1 MLLIVSHSAARATDQ
16 STDRAPVL
24 GKVNLTE
31 LHEVRRDHL
40 PCCVVKLTPLPEL
53 ERRAAELTREL
64 PHYSEEAAFVVHNE
78 RYRRTRLA
86 TSPLRIAP

>member
-1 MLLIVSHSAARATDQ
+1 MLLIVSHSAAQAGEPA
-16 STDRAPVL
+16 APVAF
-24 GKVNLTE
+24 GKINLVE
-31 LHEVRRDHL
+31 LREVRRDHL

-86 TSPLRIAP
+86 ASPLRIAP